1 MHKKCHQTGLIT
13 ATPRRAK
20 IKNVNK
26 KKRKYIP
33 KTSNIPNKNLK
44 RGLANQLYKAQKK
57 IIELGQL
64 QRPTGERR
72 TKNADR
78 QTFHF
83 VEFSGL
89 DRIKI

>member
-1 MHKKCHQTGLIT
+1 MSSSWVNYSDPQESEDQKCQL
-13 ATPRRAK
+13 
-20 IKNVNK
+20 

-64 QRPTGERR
+64 QRPTGEGR